1 MKIKEI
7 ILKIRQFIK
16 KEPKL
21 VSDLKNIALMLLF
34 CFLFLFF
41 FANRAK
47 FYPENIILYLEGKF
61 KSVSFEYSFPAEIE
75 GQTAIVDEN
84 IKTLGGDP
92 VVLSGT
98 SFNVFNGF
106 GKLLRTEKHNLA
118 TPRFKTGGIRAILYD
133 VGGKNFQVQSVAK
146 TLFKSRSNENILSC
160 DIAESGNYATLTES
174 HGYLSEVKIYNHEN
188 TEKYKYCFSEC
199 HASDVSVH
207 PTDNKCLVSGIS
219 FANGKINS
227 LIYALDFKSEKP
239 ENVFSLDENTV
250 MHVHYFQNGNI
261 LAIGDKYAAV
271 INQKTKH
278 IQKFDFSNLGY
289 FKFYSFTKEYGAV
302 FCFSESF
309 GKKND
314 DKLILLDNFG
324 KTGNPIQTNASLK
337 KIAHCKNRIAGLS
350 NEKILIYSL
359 DGYFEGSVR
368 TSQNFSSIAFG
379 SDSLV
384 YATANTTLDRVKI
397 HNLEK

>member
-34 CFLFLFF
+34 CFLFLFL

-47 FYPENIILYLEGKF
+47 FYPENIVLYLEGKF
-61 KSVSFEYSFPAEIE
+61 KSVSFEYSFPTEIE
-75 GQTAIVDEN
+75 GQANTVDEN
-84 IKTLGGDP
+84 IKILGGDP
-92 VVLSGT
+92 VILSGT
-98 SFNVFNGF
+98 SFNVFNSF

-118 TPRFKTGGIRAILYD
+118 VPKFKIGGIRAILYD
-133 VGGKNFQVQSVAK
+133 VGGKNFQIQSVAK
-146 TLFKSRSNENILSC
+146 TLFKSRSNENIISS
-160 DIAESGNYATLTES
+160 DIAESGNYALLTES

-188 TEKYKYCFSEC
+188 TEKYKYFFSEC
-199 HASDVSVH
+199 HACDVSVH
-207 PTDNKCLVSGIS
+207 PTENKCLISGITFS
-219 FANGKINS
+219 NGKINS

-239 ENVFSLDENTV
+239 ENIFSLDENTV

-261 LAIGDKYAAV
+261 LAVGDKYAAV
-271 INQKTKH
+271 INPKTKH
-278 IQKFDFSNLGY
+278 IQKFDYNNLGY

-302 FCFSESF
+302 LCFSESL

-324 KTGNPIQTNASLK
+324 KTGNPIQTNATLK
-337 KIAHCKNRIAGLS
+337 KISHCKNRIAGLS
-350 NEKILIYSL
+350 NEKILVYNL
-359 DGYFEGSVR
+359 EGHFEKEIK
-368 TSQNFSSIAFG
+368 TSQNFSNIVLG

-384 YATANTTLDRVKI
+384 YATANTTFDRVKI
-397 HNLEK
+397 

>member
-1 MKIKEI
+1 MKIKKI

-47 FYPENIILYLEGKF
+47 FYPENIVLYLEGKF
-61 KSVSFEYSFPAEIE
+61 KSVSFEYRFPTEIE
-75 GQTAIVDEN
+75 GQASAVDEN
-84 IKTLGGDP
+84 VKILGGEP

-98 SFNVFNGF
+98 SFNVFNSF

-133 VGGKNFQVQSVAK
+133 VGGKNFQIQSIAK
-146 TLFKSRSNENILSC
+146 TLFKSRSNENIVSC
-160 DIAESGNYATLTES
+160 DIAESGNYALLTES

-188 TEKYKYCFSEC
+188 TEKYKYFFSEC
-199 HASDVSVH
+199 HACDVSVH
-207 PTDNKCLVSGIS
+207 PTENKCLISGITFS
-219 FANGKINS
+219 NGKINS

-239 ENVFSLDENTV
+239 ENIFSLDENTV
-250 MHVHYFQNGNI
+250 MNVHYFQNGNI
-261 LAIGDKYAAV
+261 LAVGDKYAAV

-278 IQKFDFSNLGY
+278 IQKFDYNNLGY
-289 FKFYSFTKEYGAV
+289 FKFYSFTKEYGTV
-302 FCFSESF
+302 LCFSESS

-324 KTGNPIQTNASLK
+324 KASIPIETNATLK
-337 KIAHCKNRIAGLS
+337 KISHCKNRIAGLS
-350 NEKILIYSL
+350 SEKILIYNL
-359 DGYFEGSVR
+359 EGHFEKEIK
-368 TSQNFSSIAFG
+368 TSQNFSNMVLS

-384 YATANTTLDRVKI
+384 YATAKTTFDRIKI
-397 HNLEK
+397 